1 MKQKKILAY
10 ILGGFSA
17 AVALVI
23 SVFLILIISEQMFP
37 RQTRLVIS
45 TGSAEQIYNGEELR
59 CEKYEIALGELREGD
74 EITVGF
80 TGTQTLVGV
89 SDNTATVEIRDK
101 NGVDVTDRYA
111 IEFVHG
117 NLTVDPRR
125 IFVASADG
133 EQIYNG
139 RALTSAGCGLF
150 SGELVDGHYID
161 VRTTGSQTV
170 VGKSLNRV
178 EAKVYDED
186 GNEVTAQYEIQY
198 TLGTLTV
205 TPRKIAIMSGSATKK
220 YDGTPLTSSAWNFE
234 AGSLCSGQSITVKTA
249 GSQTTVGES
258 ENVIV
263 HVLIYEMENGVQ
275 KDVTNNYEIACYYG
289 TLSVSVPR

>member
-17 AVALVI
+17 ALALVI
-23 SVFLILIISEQMFP
+23 AVFLILIIGEQMFP
-37 RQTRLVIS
+37 RQTHLVIR

-59 CEKYEIALGELREGD
+59 CEEYEIILGELREGD

-80 TGTQTLVGV
+80 AGTQTLVGV
-89 SDNTATVEIRDK
+89 SDNTATVEIHDK
-101 NGVDVTDRYA
+101 NGVNVTDRYA
-111 IEFVHG
+111 IELLHG
-117 NLTVDPRR
+117 SLTVDPRK

-139 RALTSAGCGLF
+139 RALTSAGCGLL
-150 SGELVDGHYID
+150 SGELVDGHYIE
-161 VRTTGSQTV
+161 VKATGSQTV
-170 VGKSLNRV
+170 VGKSLNHV
-178 EAKVYDED
+178 EAKVYDEND
-186 GNEVTAQYEIQY
+186 NEMTAQYEIQY

-205 TPRKIAIMSGSATKK
+205 TPRKIAIMSGSKTKK
-220 YDGTPLTSSAWNFE
+220 YDGTPLTSSAWNLE
-234 AGSLCSGQSITVKTA
+234 AGSLCSGQNITVKTA

-263 HVLIYEMENGVQ
+263 YILIYETENGVQ

-289 TLSVSVPR
+289 TLSVTVPR